1 MIVFARIA
9 RTAIILLE
17 LASLMDLWVATP
29 CNDSGISNYLPRR
42 SNILVLIV
50 WSQTFFTYCPIM
62 FQGDITSFFLIFWSK
77 TLFTDCPIVFQGE
90 ITYFFKIFWFQT
102 FQWRS
107 NIFAFNILVPD
118 FLFRLFNVTKLHTY
132 PLEMY
137 WSLSIKRNIDV
148 FHSVYGFRENW
159 WTSICMFI
167 KVKFENIFNIILKSN
182 ICFKIHLL

>member
-1 MIVFARIA
+1 MVPDFLY
-9 RTAIILLE
+9 IL
-17 LASLMDLWVATP
+17 
-29 CNDSGISNYLPRR
+29 SNYVPRR
-42 SNILVLIV
+42 YNIFLFNLLVQDSLYRLSNCVPRRNNI
-50 WSQTFFTYCPIM
+50 
-62 FQGDITSFFLIFWSK
+62 
-77 TLFTDCPIVFQGE
+77 
-90 ITYFFKIFWFQT
+90 FFKIFWFQT